1 MKISTTG
8 YKRNSKDKK
17 HKQLYIP
24 GDILTMLGVDDYV
37 QATPQYPDGSLG
49 KTTTMAPGTPRI
61 SFPGAVGVIEKKLP
75 KAQLGVPYYANS
87 KYQNLTNRE
96 LDALPLAEQ
105 DAIYRN
111 EYMTRYNIGANA
123 VDDVLG
129 SSKDVLYSYNGT
141 IPYKTNPDE
150 FLPAGVA
157 FKGEFPAVRVPSG
170 VQYSA
175 DHIDWD
181 NYDPYL
187 RDAYFR
193 SVDKVKDW
201 NKQWYTGRAT
211 LPQFKDVA
219 EKRLAQLLDIDIQPY
234 GSEEEY
240 LEKFPESGG
249 QFRPFMNDI
258 ILPPSSFRN
267 PSLINHELSHLLDY
281 NVPQTPGGFPFPS
294 YNSNDP
300 VLNNII
306 PDEYKQPYGGLTN
319 ILNSIGNGEVI
330 KASDEAGDKESI
342 TIPFADKSNV
352 FSNGFLSPGKAPS
365 EYYYKP
371 TEIRARLNEWRFQ
384 NKIDPT
390 KNYTEEEIQE
400 IMDNDIKYNQ
410 KGSYDL
416 YKLVRG
422 RADLLK
428 KIHDSQVSTGN
439 KKDPYAIPMGK
450 KGGELPKAQYG
461 PPDWRNI
468 LDYKNAAP
476 PVKQNLVGDVRKVAR
491 PTAVAESTNRNVTHQ
506 IPTNTKELKAEA
518 DAQAAYDALPEAMKR
533 QDVLTADTRSDT
545 EKFARQAWTA
555 ISYPMAT
562 ISAVNRGHDI
572 PMGSLGMYSPYE
584 GYDVGGPMNFL
595 VDLPAGIPGFIVNA
609 ASRQGEQLVD
619 DPLNY
624 AYTMSPLGLL
634 DPETQWQ
641 ALSNVLDLSAVIPV
655 ASAARAAAGPLVKSA
670 GNFLTTQTP
679 LRNVA
684 KYNPWAW
691 KPNVNSFY
699 HRNPDVANIVN
710 QETKMLQSWAQSPA
724 GKAYTEANLSPQ
736 GLKFKRGAKT
746 NMSFSKGTPLDG
758 VYSTNKYPGPYLAEV
773 SGETVPFRE
782 SVKGIPVSDVPGT
795 FTGSYNV
802 PARPISVAETN
813 FYKEHWFHGYT
824 PIPAPTLF
832 DEMMSTAA
840 PKGNMYGQ
848 NQVLTQRAR
857 LLDPAVKKKFF
868 ANQAP
873 EPEVPASIFA
883 KSPKDLGNR
892 ITPENYEDFVNRIH
906 GSTGYELAVAPK
918 TGNNLGIGSYGNQG
932 IVYRDAPLNNL
943 GKDIINAHE
952 KNHGMFAGTLS
963 PEMETALLK
972 PFGTRKPIPNYP
984 NKHQADEVFGRMGQ
998 FKNAVGIGDNQ
1009 TFTLGHLNLIRKN
1022 YANQFID
1029 NSIKE
1034 MLAKI
1039 KPGSAGER
1047 EFLINMN
1054 KFAFGLTGAGLTG
1067 FGIYNAQPLEQP
1079 LEQNKKGGQLYR
1091 MQTEGQV
1098 PDYITPYA
1106 NKTPVEKPTGAFP
1119 SAIQNP
1125 DKPDKW
1131 YRLSKELTT
1140 GDSYDYSN
1148 VRRLGEKGKEGYDDY
1163 GGALKYDAEARK
1175 LYSSFPISN
1184 TAYQTSEMSIVSE
1197 PSRMGKYYKEFMEA
1211 HPNPDDWEDG
1221 RDPNSPILE
1230 DMLGGLLGIGKTAT
1244 NPYTGKGWDYYN
1256 RRTNHENARTDYI
1269 AMKILGENPQGD
1281 RNRQDWLASFTPGE
1295 LALLQKSHKYSGEV
1309 AANRWAEGAQ
1319 GLVNYA
1325 LTGPGG
1331 IMPNPLKEYIP
1342 NLFPGQLSDEEAE
1355 DTGILNG
1362 IGMLAIPAEGIK
1374 GMITEGSGRGW
1385 AGASPID
1392 YTGGRD
1398 KVLDVAGEVFIDP
1411 LNLVGVGVLKG
1422 LGKIHAGILDDIIL
1436 KSVQDAGKLNI
1447 NPTEVFIRNA
1457 QREGLIPASANVK
1470 TLVDNPNLLNTVVTR
1485 GIKNNLTVG
1494 RRVTPSAGTGVA
1506 ESSKG
1511 TVTPLA
1517 KGDAA
1522 ALARFTGDPV
1532 GEAFQMGTHV
1542 PRTAYGQ
1549 RSGLSD
1555 LPKGTD
1561 ALYFDA
1567 PGNFAQQVRATPN
1580 QYGDFTVTSRIPFEY
1595 SSDPQSMYAKYMQM
1609 LQETKGMSGGK
1620 GAQPGDIFGKL
1631 HGFGAQESAIIGKP
1645 GQQVLEPIS
1654 VSRIP
1659 DYSRSMEEFKELNKL
1674 LEENPEKFKEVFW
1687 KRYNTGEIAR
1697 TPEELGLAGDPIFAS
1712 PDLALRRES
1721 GATTID
1727 LRNAL
1732 FADARNKQRALRV
1745 AAPIKKTNFSPL
1757 TTNFGNSAPVQL
1769 TGSQANRRLATAQK
1783 QFDVLNKRGYENLTP
1798 DELLDAFRLEHEIK
1812 NLSTQVN
1819 KNTGTTA
1826 EAFSDA
1832 AETTATVGKEPVD
1845 LSKLPNRFN
1854 TNGSNADNLDF
1865 RRVRLTDKD
1874 EPVIIPYIKGTDIPF
1889 HRAYRQDMV
1898 SYFNSPQFHSIMDTH
1913 YPGVDKELYKE
1924 NILKN
1929 LESPL
1934 VYNPNFVSETA
1945 AGNYHRHT
1953 SRSDLGRNVFSL
1965 GAPKLQTKV
1974 KYANTYHS
1982 APELERFGEKAGNSY
1997 VNSEYAVKH
2006 EYRHQATN
2014 SDELLPE
2021 SLTKEDLLNNL
2032 TPEGKVLMEKEI
2044 AENKKYRVDNYYSN
2058 PTEFDVRIRRLKDD
2072 LKENGIVDYFNE
2084 PVTQEH
2090 IAQLLEQQKAY
2101 DEYEKIGTEKLWQ
2114 EFTAGRREIKNNP
2127 NLTEAQKKE
2136 ATDLL
2141 KEKYEKDQDLMD
2153 ASKPVAPKINK
2164 DTKDLLRYWSTEFL
2178 ANKAGILPAAI
2189 PVGIGIGVATQEKKK
2204 GGSVNKRNHK
2214 DLDNYFAQA
2223 WSKSRKTA

>member
-1 MKISTTG
+1 MKVSTTG

-49 KTTTMAPGTPRI
+49 KTTTMAPGVPRI

-75 KAQLGVPYYANS
+75 KAQYGNQKDVERSWANS
-87 KYQNLTNRE
+87 GHN
-96 LDALPLAEQ
+96 
-105 DAIYRN
+105 
-111 EYMTRYNIGANA
+111 
-123 VDDVLG
+123 
-129 SSKDVLYSYNGT
+129 S
-141 IPYKTNPDE
+141 
-150 FLPAGVA
+150 
-157 FKGEFPAVRVPSG
+157 
-170 VQYSA
+170 
-175 DHIDWD
+175 
-181 NYDPYL
+181 
-187 RDAYFR
+187 
-193 SVDKVKDW
+193 
-201 NKQWYTGRAT
+201 
-211 LPQFKDVA
+211 
-219 EKRLAQLLDIDIQPY
+219 DIDIISR
-234 GSEEEY
+234 GTDTA
-240 LEKFPESGG
+240 
-249 QFRPFMNDI
+249 PFLFGVNTDVI
-258 ILPPSSFRN
+258 DLSN
-267 PSLINHELSHLLDY
+267 PSRWVWKNAPTPEPVTLDL
-281 NVPQTPGGFPFPS
+281 
-294 YNSNDP
+294 NDP
-300 VLNNII
+300 NYNR
-306 PDEYKQPYGGLTN
+306 YKQWETVYNLDQQYMPWLVNRLNDPSIPLNEKSHGPNWLPGSNYNDEESLQLSEIYDSRFLEEPYIKNNYDLSLLNDHYSYGDLMTENQYDFANEGLPIWAVTVDKDSTPRNRKFSYLHQFFETPPPAIYLKGKDLKPTTLPATDIQPQLQNMAPLADGSKVQRVTINTPQGDMVRVQDPKTKKFIRWENVSGEAVDFDDESVGDTSSDFPQIQKSKSRPSFEYGG
-319 ILNSIGNGEVI
+319 S
-330 KASDEAGDKESI
+330 
-342 TIPFADKSNV
+342 
-352 FSNGFLSPGKAPS
+352 
-365 EYYYKP
+365 
-371 TEIRARLNEWRFQ
+371 
-384 NKIDPT
+384 
-390 KNYTEEEIQE
+390 
-400 IMDNDIKYNQ
+400 
-410 KGSYDL
+410 
-416 YKLVRG
+416 
-422 RADLLK
+422 
-428 KIHDSQVSTGN
+428 
-439 KKDPYAIPMGK
+439 
-450 KGGELPKAQYG
+450 LPKAQTG
-461 PPDWRNI
+461 
-468 LDYKNAAP
+468 
-476 PVKQNLVGDVRKVAR
+476 
-491 PTAVAESTNRNVTHQ
+491 
-506 IPTNTKELKAEA
+506 
-518 DAQAAYDALPEAMKR
+518 
-533 QDVLTADTRSDT
+533 T
-545 EKFARQAWTA
+545 E
-555 ISYPMAT
+555 
-562 ISAVNRGHDI
+562 
-572 PMGSLGMYSPYE
+572 
-584 GYDVGGPMNFL
+584 
-595 VDLPAGIPGFIVNA
+595 
-609 ASRQGEQLVD
+609 
-619 DPLNY
+619 
-624 AYTMSPLGLL
+624 
-634 DPETQWQ
+634 
-641 ALSNVLDLSAVIPV
+641 
-655 ASAARAAAGPLVKSA
+655 AAGQASNRLARRQQWLS
-670 GNFLTTQTP
+670 
-679 LRNVA
+679 
-684 KYNPWAW
+684 
-691 KPNVNSFY
+691 
-699 HRNPDVANIVN
+699 RNPRN
-710 QETKMLQSWAQSPA
+710 
-724 GKAYTEANLSPQ
+724 AYYTDIDE
-736 GLKFKRGAKT
+736 
-746 NMSFSKGTPLDG
+746 
-758 VYSTNKYPGPYLAEV
+758 
-773 SGETVPFRE
+773 
-782 SVKGIPVSDVPGT
+782 
-795 FTGSYNV
+795 FT
-802 PARPISVAETN
+802 R
-813 FYKEHWFHGYT
+813 
-824 PIPAPTLF
+824 
-832 DEMMSTAA
+832 
-840 PKGNMYGQ
+840 
-848 NQVLTQRAR
+848 
-857 LLDPAVKKKFF
+857 
-868 ANQAP
+868 ANQAEEDSLNAALSTRWIDMMLDNDRRRPSSFHDPRSGINPNSPVNRFNPAPGRGSIANETIRPQRVRYETVVDSSNIPHTIRVNDYKWP
-873 EPEVPASIFA
+873 ETHAVYKEEIKPKMIEA
-883 KSPKDLGNR
+883 KPFIIPQVDIQPQLGNIPELPIPKGSKKQR
-892 ITPENYEDFVNRIH
+892 VIVNTPQGDMVR
-906 GSTGYELAVAPK
+906 VQDPK
-918 TGNNLGIGSYGNQG
+918 TKKFIRWEDTSGESIDFEKKPTGNATDDFPEQKKQG
-932 IVYRDAPLNNL
+932 GELDKYQ
-943 GKDIINAHE
+943 
-952 KNHGMFAGTLS
+952 
-963 PEMETALLK
+963 LK
-972 PFGTRKPIPNYP
+972 
-984 NKHQADEVFGRMGQ
+984 
-998 FKNAVGIGDNQ
+998 
-1009 TFTLGHLNLIRKN
+1009 
-1022 YANQFID
+1022 
-1029 NSIKE
+1029 
-1034 MLAKI
+1034 
-1039 KPGSAGER
+1039 
-1047 EFLINMN
+1047 
-1054 KFAFGLTGAGLTG
+1054 
-1067 FGIYNAQPLEQP
+1067 
-1079 LEQNKKGGQLYR
+1079 
-1091 MQTEGQV
+1091 GQV

-1106 NKTPVEKPTGAFP
+1106 NKAPVEKPTGAFP

-1131 YRLSKELTT
+1131 YRLSEELTT

-1374 GMITEGSGRGW
+1374 GWVTEGSNRGW
-1385 AGASPID
+1385 KGASPID

-1436 KSVQDAGKLNI
+1436 KSVQEAGKLNI

-1485 GIKNNLTVG
+1485 GIKNNLTVA
-1494 RRVTPSAGTGVA
+1494 RRVTPSAGAGVA

-1511 TVTPLA
+1511 TITDLA

-1532 GEAFQMGTHV
+1532 GEAFHMGTHI

-1549 RSGLSD
+1549 RSGLSSLGND
-1555 LPKGTD
+1555 VD

-1567 PGNFAQQVRATPN
+1567 PGNFARQERVLPN
-1580 QYGDFTVTSRIPFEY
+1580 QYGDYTVTSRIPFEY
-1595 SSDPQSMYAKYMQM
+1595 SSDPQSMYAKYMRM
-1609 LQETKGMSGGK
+1609 LRETKGMSGGK
-1620 GAQPGDIFGKL
+1620 GAKPGDIFGRL
-1631 HGFGAQESAIIGKP
+1631 HGAGAEESAIIGRP
-1645 GQQVLEPIS
+1645 GQQVLEPVS
-1654 VSRIP
+1654 VSTIN
-1659 DYSRSMEEFKELNKL
+1659 DYNKPIAEFEELMALSKED
-1674 LEENPEKFKEVFW
+1674 PEKFKAAFW
-1687 KRYNTGEIAR
+1687 EKYNSGQIAR
-1697 TPEELGLAGDPIFAS
+1697 TKQEAGLSDNQMFIEPLYGDVKNNPTIN
-1712 PDLALRRES
+1712 DLKFALR
-1721 GATTID
+1721 
-1727 LRNAL
+1727 
-1732 FADARNKQRALRV
+1732 ADAQNKQFALKG
-1745 AAPIKKTNFSPL
+1745 AAPIQKTNFSPL

-2014 SDELLPE
+2014 SEELLPE

-2153 ASKPVAPKINK
+2153 ASKPAAPKINK